1 MLKALLRW
9 LRDPR
14 HALLAAASLIP
25 LLLALAH
32 GYVYGYNFPLNDQW
46 SSAWGDFPDHS
57 SVDVASRAANG
68 TLAAADLFHQ
78 HTSHRIFFSRTL
90 TALNAVVTGWD
101 IRVELYAG
109 IALAVISVLLL
120 VDILRKQERAAAGPG
135 LLAFALLVFAL
146 RQDNMW
152 RAGFLNVWFFLF
164 FFLALTLWLLYRLP
178 VRWRS
183 LIAAAGAGACAT
195 FALFPGF
202 LVWPVL
208 FVGTYVRGYRRPK
221 YQLVWLL
228 IFVVVV
234 VLYYI
239 NYDLRLSPVRPQNQE
254 LNHAGFML
262 AMLGTPFVPFD
273 MAGSAFELATLIGVG
288 GLALLAV
295 NTVWLLRRYRDWQAA
310 SVWVSLALFGIG
322 TAAATALGRN
332 WIFDRSAPLT
342 DRYVVSANW
351 LWLGLIALALVVTVR
366 TLRDPQRGTGAR
378 LLLALNGAAVL
389 LLAVLY
395 IPANTRSQP
404 QPFYPATVSEIQAWS
419 DCLLNYPTDRND
431 TCFDLITHRPER
443 ADANYERARALADNR
458 LTVFG
463 MTPPLTFDDDQAD
476 LLIIDAPTAAQ
487 ARQARARL
495 DVQAGQI
502 VYALPDGESAADADV
517 TVVHDVCTGL
527 TSLTSV
533 ALRATPPLQM
543 DRVLGGEVSEV
554 WYLRVGDATLPACL
568 SEGFAQESVYPAYEN
583 PQQPFTLVRYR
594 RTGD

>member
-1 MLKALLRW
+1 MLKALLHW

-32 GYVYGYNFPLNDQW
+32 GHVYGYNFPLNDQW

-57 SVDVASRAANG
+57 SVDVASRAADG
-68 TLAAADLFHQ
+68 TLTAADLFRQ
-78 HTSHRIFFSRTL
+78 HTSHRIFFSQAL

-109 IALAVISVLLL
+109 IALAVVSVLLL
-120 VDILRKQERAAAGPG
+120 VDILRKQEPSAAGPG
-135 LLAFALLVFAL
+135 LLAFALVVFAL

-164 FFLALTLWLLYRLP
+164 FFLALTLWLLHRLP

-183 LIAAAGAGACAT
+183 LALTAGAGVCAT

-208 FVGTYVRGYRRPK
+208 FVGTYVRGYRRPR
-221 YQLVWLL
+221 YQLIWLL
-228 IFVVVV
+228 ILIAVIA
-234 VLYYI
+234 LYYI
-239 NYDLRLSPVRPQNQE
+239 NYDLKLSPVRPQNQE
-254 LNHAGFML
+254 LNHAGFVL
-262 AMLGTPFVPFD
+262 AMLGAPFVPFD
-273 MAGSAFELATLIGVG
+273 TAGSAFELATLIGAA

-295 NTVWLLRRYRDWQAA
+295 NTIWLLRRHRDWQTAG
-310 SVWVSLALFGIG
+310 VWVSLALFGVG
-322 TAAATALGRN
+322 TAVATALGRN

-351 LWLGLIALALVVTVR
+351 LWLALIALALVAGVR
-366 TLRDPQRGTGAR
+366 ILRDPQRGRGAR
-378 LLLALNGAAVL
+378 LLLALNGAAA
-389 LLAVLY
+389 LALAALY
-395 IPANTRSQP
+395 IPANTRSEP

-431 TCFDLITHRPER
+431 TCFDFITHRPER
-443 ADANYERARALADNR
+443 ADANFERASALADNR

-463 MTPPLTFDDDQAD
+463 RTPPLAFGDGRAD
-476 LLIIDAPTAAQ
+476 LLIIEAPSAAQ

-502 VYALPDGESAADADV
+502 VYALPEGESAAEPGV
-517 TVVHDVCTGL
+517 TVAPDACAGL
-527 TSLTSV
+527 TNLTPVSLRST
-533 ALRATPPLQM
+533 
-543 DRVLGGEVSEV
+543 DEVSEV
-554 WYLRVGDATLPACL
+554 WYIRVGDATLPACL